1 MSDKDVKKMTL
12 DELWQEGNGT
22 VNSLDYDRQIEV
34 YTQIIAL
41 DPDDANALYNRGV
54 IYSNLKNYE
63 KAIKDYNQ
71 AIKLKPDY
79 AKAFYNRGVIYS
91 DLKNHEKAIED
102 YNQAI
107 KLKPDYTD
115 AFYNRGV
122 AHNDLKNHEKA
133 IEDYNQAIKLKP
145 DHVKA
150 FNNRGSAHNYL
161 KNYEK
166 AIKDYTQAI
175 KFKPKYANVFNN
187 RGNAYSGL
195 KNYEKAIENYIQAI
209 KFKPDHANAF
219 YNRGIA
225 YRSLGKEKE
234 AIDDFKK
241 AQELDPSIIANEKIK
256 AMEREFEEKI
266 RQTQEENKKVQGFQE
281 ILEVLEKSH
290 KEDEDT
296 WFKRSKWAVSATL
309 GLILEALFLV
319 AFKVL
324 ESGDTYIVYI
334 FSSIVTFAVI
344 RQYTDAKAL
353 RIEASNRLAM
363 AKMFETVHRNHQ
375 DYQKEFLPKLVDA
388 IVYSTRKEKNNS
400 DGLLE
405 KTINT
410 LGKLRK

>member
-1 MSDKDVKKMTL
+1 MSDKDVKEMTL
-12 DELWQEGNGT
+12 DELWQESDDI
-22 VNSLDYDRQIEV
+22 VDSLDYDRQIEV
-34 YTQIIAL
+34 YTQIIEL
-41 DPDDANALYNRGV
+41 DPDDAG
-54 IYSNLKNYE
+54 
-63 KAIKDYNQ
+63 
-71 AIKLKPDY
+71 
-79 AKAFYNRGVIYS
+79 AFYNRGVIYS
-91 DLKNHEKAIED
+91 NLKNHEKAIED

-107 KLKPDYTD
+107 KLKPDD
-115 AFYNRGV
+115 AGAFYNRGN
-122 AHNDLKNHEKA
+122 AYTDLKNYGKA
-133 IEDYNQAIKLKP
+133 IEDYDQAIKLKPEHAGAFCNRGNAYTGLKNYGKAIEDYDQAIKLKPEHAKAFNNRGNVYNKLENYEQAIENYNQAIKLKP
-145 DHVKA
+145 E
-150 FNNRGSAHNYL
+150 Y
-161 KNYEK
+161 
-166 AIKDYTQAI
+166 
-175 KFKPKYANVFNN
+175 
-187 RGNAYSGL
+187 
-195 KNYEKAIENYIQAI
+195 
-209 KFKPDHANAF
+209 ANAF
-219 YNRGIA
+219 NNRGIA

-241 AQELDPSIIANEKIK
+241 AQELDPSIIVNERIK
-256 AMEREFEEKI
+256 AIGKEFEEKI

-281 ILEVLEKSH
+281 ILEVLEKNH
-290 KEDEDT
+290 KEDEDI
-296 WFKRSKWAVSATL
+296 WFNRSKWAVSATL
-309 GLILEALFLV
+309 GLIVEVLFLV

-324 ESGDTYIVYI
+324 ESGDTYIIYF